1 MAEERANDEAGDR
14 LGEMVAEWAD
24 AYWRQQAPGLRR
36 QPDGSGGDGELREVV
51 TRAFMAGAVT
61 VFQRWDEVRPLVP
74 RRRVS
79 WRDLPSHHG

>member
-1 MAEERANDEAGDR
+1 MAEKRTNDEAGEK
-14 LGEMVAEWAD
+14 LGEMVAEWAE
-24 AYWRQQAPGLRR
+24 AYWEQQAPALRG
-36 QPDGSGGDGELREVV
+36 QPGGGEGELRETV

>member
-1 MAEERANDEAGDR
+1 MARDRGNDEAGER
-14 LGEMVAEWAD
+14 LGEMVMEWAD
-24 AYWRQQAPGLRR
+24 AYWEQEGTALRR
-36 QPDGSGGDGELREVV
+36 QASEPEGELKEAV
-51 TRAFMAGAVT
+51 TRAFMAGALT

>member
-1 MAEERANDEAGDR
+1 MAQQDTNDEAGER
-14 LGEMVAEWAD
+14 LGEMVAEWAE
-24 AYWRQQAPGLRR
+24 AYWEQQAPSLRR
-36 QPDGSGGDGELREVV
+36 PAGGDEGPLREAV

>member
-1 MAEERANDEAGDR
+1 MARDRTNDEAGER
-14 LGEMVAEWAD
+14 LGEMVEEWAET
-24 AYWRQQAPGLRR
+24 YWEQQSGDLRR
-36 QPDGSGGDGELREVV
+36 QPGAEDSLREAV
-51 TRAFMAGAVT
+51 TRAFTAGAVT

>member
-1 MAEERANDEAGDR
+1 MADGSANDEAGER

-24 AYWRQQAPGLRR
+24 AYWREQAPRLRR
-36 QPDGSGGDGELREVV
+36 QEAPSADALQEAL

-61 VFQRWDEVRPLVP
+61 VFQRWDEVRPLIP
-74 RRRVS
+74 RRRPS

>member
-1 MAEERANDEAGDR
+1 MAEKRTNDEAGEK
-14 LGEMVAEWAD
+14 LGEMVAEWAE
-24 AYWRQQAPGLRR
+24 AYWEQQAPALRGR
-36 QPDGSGGDGELREVV
+36 PGTGESELRETV

-74 RRRVS
+74 RRPVS

>member
-1 MAEERANDEAGDR
+1 MAESSANDDSNHDAGER
-14 LGEMVAEWAD
+14 LGEMVVEWAEAWCESQRLPKGSERHDD
-24 AYWRQQAPGLRR
+24 ALQ
-36 QPDGSGGDGELREVV
+36 
-51 TRAFMAGAVT
+51 AFMAGALT

>member
-1 MAEERANDEAGDR
+1 MAEKRTNDEAGEK
-14 LGEMVAEWAD
+14 LGEMVAEWAE
-24 AYWRQQAPGLRR
+24 AYWKQQPPALRGQPG
-36 QPDGSGGDGELREVV
+36 GGDDELRETV

>member
-1 MAEERANDEAGDR
+1 MGGGER
-14 LGEMVAEWAD
+14 
-24 AYWRQQAPGLRR
+24 
-36 QPDGSGGDGELREVV
+36 ELRETV

>member
-14 LGEMVAEWAD
+14 LGEMVAEWAE

-36 QPDGSGGDGELREVV
+36 RSGESESELREMV

>member
-1 MAEERANDEAGDR
+1 MAQADANDDATGDAGER
-14 LGEMVAEWAD
+14 LGEMVTQWAE
-24 AYWRQQAPGLRR
+24 AYWREERR
-36 QPDGSGGDGELREVV
+36 RADVDADGAELRDAV

>member
-1 MAEERANDEAGDR
+1 MAEGSANDDPGER
-14 LGEMVAEWAD
+14 LAAMVSEWAE
-24 AYWRQQAPGLRR
+24 AYWQEQRGRAGS
-36 QPDGSGGDGELREVV
+36 PDEALREAV

>member
-1 MAEERANDEAGDR
+1 MAEERRNDEAGEK
-14 LGEMVAEWAD
+14 LGEMVAEWAE
-24 AYWRQQAPGLRR
+24 AYWQQQAPALRG
-36 QPDGSGGDGELREVV
+36 QAGGSEGELRETV